1 MAAGQGVLSG
11 SWDLPAVKL
20 IEDRLEGRRVDDGRA
35 HAGKLRDVLD
45 LHTQHVMAGMELAT
59 EPVVARLLGV
69 SEWKAGKLLHEAL
82 GLAKLPGAFE
92 ALEAGVLMPDQCLTL
107 VEQLAPLTPP
117 QRVSV
122 WQRLLNR
129 LEEDAHRGA
138 VLPPARLGK
147 LLKGWVQQIAPQ
159 DAVERRKA
167 AEEDRR
173 VDYRTRGDGLAD
185 IFLIGIKPTDAQA
198 VLQRIRDAAA
208 PVSLWD
214 DRLAD
219 QRRLD
224 AAVDLLLGRNPLNE
238 ARCGQGC
245 GCLPGQAAPCGSN
258 MNVFVTQNG
267 ALERTDEPAT
277 LDRHGPIEPD
287 LLQALLLNAPVLRAV
302 FVNEHGTPSG
312 ISRQR
317 LRPERGD
324 PESVR
329 AALLRLGNLKPD
341 RLFPVHPDD
350 HPPES
355 TSHPPGTPGPYRV
368 TGLLRDLV
376 FARAPRC
383 EWGGCGMPA
392 TACDAEH
399 DDAWTGDDDGGP
411 TCSCQL
417 GPCCR
422 HHHRI
427 KQLGYRKTRHA
438 DGSLTWTS
446 LTGRTTWVRSQHEP
460 PQPPIRTLTPLAET
474 TDWDELSPDELDEIL
489 WILDGRPE
497 DPAAY
502 ELRAQ
507 DAEPEDVM
515 PRELGDTRW
524 GWDLDDPYAWEPAE
538 SADGS
543 DTRDRIRISRIR
555 PSRTR

>member
-1 MAAGQGVLSG
+1 MAAGQAVLSG
-11 SWDLPAVKL
+11 SWDLPALTL
-20 IEDRLEGRRVDDGRA
+20 IEDRLEARRFDDGRA
-35 HAGKLRDVLD
+35 YADKLRDVLD
-45 LHTQHVMAGMELAT
+45 LHAQHRLAGMELAT
-59 EPVVARLLGV
+59 EPVVARLLGI

-82 GLAKLPGAFE
+82 GLAELPGALE
-92 ALEAGVLMPDQCLTL
+92 ALESAVLVPDQCLTL

-117 QRVSV
+117 QRVTV
-122 WQRLLNR
+122 WQRLLAR
-129 LEEDAHRGA
+129 LEEDARRGA

-147 LLKGWVQQIAPQ
+147 LLKEWVQQVAPQ
-159 DAVERRKA
+159 DAVERRKT

-173 VDYRTRGDGLAD
+173 VEYRMRADGLAD
-185 IFLIGIKPTDAQA
+185 VFLIGIKPTDAQA
-198 VLQRIRDAAA
+198 VLQRIRDASA

-224 AAVDLLLGRNPLNE
+224 AAVDLLLGRNPLSE
-238 ARCGQGC
+238 QRCGQGC
-245 GCLPGQAAPCGSN
+245 GCLPGQAVPCGAQL
-258 MNVFVTQNG
+258 NVHVTLNS
-267 ALERTDEPAT
+267 ALGTTDEPAT

-302 FVNEHGTPSG
+302 FVDEHGTPIG
-312 ISRQR
+312 MSRQR

-350 HPPES
+350 HPPDS
-355 TSHPPGTPGPYRV
+355 TAHPSDTRGPYRV

-376 FARAPRC
+376 FARAPLC

-399 DDAWTGDDDGGP
+399 DTAWPEGP

-417 GPCCR
+417 GPLCR

-427 KQLGYRKTRHA
+427 KQLGFRKTRHA

-446 LTGRTTWVRSQHEP
+446 PTDRTTWVRSQHEP
-460 PQPPIRTLTPLAET
+460 PSPPVRALTPPAEPS
-474 TDWDELSPDELDEIL
+474 DWDELSPDELDETL

-502 ELRAQ
+502 ELRAEDHDPD
-507 DAEPEDVM
+507 DAP
-515 PRELGDTRW
+515 PFELGDTRW
-524 GWDLDDPYAWEPAE
+524 GWDLDDPYVR
-538 SADGS
+538 SMG
-543 DTRDRIRISRIR
+543 
-555 PSRTR
+555 